1 MSAVRSVMSNRLR
14 FALAGA
20 AGLALA
26 VVGQAKAQVDD
37 IDEVSSPVV
46 QQIPAQGSMKLNAAL
61 GRLGRNPRDVPALID
76 AGIAALEMGD
86 VDAAVGFYRRAD
98 TLSPGNS
105 QVKAGL
111 AGAYVR
117 NGDPF
122 TAIPL
127 FAEAAVSGPIQPMLL
142 AERGLAYDLVGD
154 NETAQRYYRESLAS
168 GPNDEATRRLAL
180 SQAISGDRR
189 GMETTLAPLLQRQDK
204 AAWRIRAFSFA
215 ILGLADE
222 AEAIARSIMPADLAA
237 AITPYLRYMARL
249 TPAQQAAA
257 ANSGQFPRAAEI
269 GLDDP
274 RVANYSRPRRNLAAA
289 DRALVPAG
297 QPLGRDGKP
306 RNPSASSRS
315 ERRQQAA
322 AALAPVRVTAPPVLS
337 PTREVTKAPVQ
348 LAANAARPALIQPPL
363 TQAPVTQAPHTQAPV
378 AQPPAVKSQMVVTPP
393 VPSATAPRQGALDPV
408 GSKPAEPTPGI
419 STFDLSQV
427 SPTPAPVSAPPAA
440 KPPVE
445 VPAARSRNLAD
456 VFADLGTPSREA
468 LPVAGAV
475 DIRRIAPARAT
486 TDPKDPPACKPA
498 ATGKAGVDKARANC
512 SAATPPP
519 PSHPS
524 RIWVQLAAGR
534 DKRALG
540 FDWRKLT
547 REEAVVLRNRKGF
560 TSAWGQTNRLLTGPF
575 ESEAVANAFN
585 AQLRRAGMSG
595 SFVWTSPAGQV
606 VDALPAK

>member
-1 MSAVRSVMSNRLR
+1 MFAVCSVTLNRLR
-14 FALAGA
+14 IALAGA
-20 AGLALA
+20 AGLALLSA
-26 VVGQAKAQVDD
+26 GQANAQTDD
-37 IDEVSSPVV
+37 VEEISSPVV
-46 QQIPAQGSMKLNAAL
+46 QEIPAQGGMKLNAAL
-61 GRLGRNPRDVPALID
+61 GRLGRDPRNVPALID

-86 VDAAVGFYRRAD
+86 VDAAVGFYQRAD

-127 FAEAAVSGPIQPMLL
+127 FADAAVAGPIQPMLL

-154 NETAQRYYRESLAS
+154 NETAQRYYREALAT

-180 SQAISGDRR
+180 SQAIVGDRR

-222 AEAIARSIMPADLAA
+222 AESIARSVMPAELAA
-237 AITPYLRYMARL
+237 GITPYLRYMPRL

-257 ANSGQFPRAAEI
+257 AGSGQFPRAAEI

-274 RVANYSRPRRNLAAA
+274 RVALYSKPRRNLAAA

-297 QPLGRDGKP
+297 QPLGRDSKS
-306 RNPSASSRS
+306 RNQAASSRS
-315 ERRQQAA
+315 DRKSQIAA
-322 AALAPVRVTAPPVLS
+322 ASAPVRATAPPVPV
-337 PTREVTKAPVQ
+337 PTREVMKVPAL
-348 LAANAARPALIQPPL
+348 LAANIAKPPIIQPISAQP
-363 TQAPVTQAPHTQAPV
+363 PVS
-378 AQPPAVKSQMVVTPP
+378 QPPAVKPLVKVVSAAITPAS
-393 VPSATAPRQGALDPV
+393 PSASQGPSLGLFDPAA
-408 GSKPAEPTPGI
+408 SKPAVAVPGI
-419 STFDLSQV
+419 STFDLAQA
-427 SPTPAPVSAPPAA
+427 SPAPAPVSVPSIP
-440 KPPVE
+440 KSPVA
-445 VPAARSRNLAD
+445 VPASRPRNLAD

-468 LPVAGAV
+468 VPAAGAV
-475 DIRRIAPARAT
+475 DIRRIAPARPA
-486 TDPKDPPACKPA
+486 TDPKDLPICKLGV
-498 ATGKAGVDKARANC
+498 TGKAAVNC
-512 SAATPPP
+512 KAATPPP

-547 REEAVVLRNRKGF
+547 REEAVVLRNRKGY

-575 ESEAVANAFN
+575 ESEAAANAFN
-585 AQLRRAGMSG
+585 AQLRRAGMNG

-606 VDALPAK
+606 VDALSAK

>member
-1 MSAVRSVMSNRLR
+1 MSAVCSVTLNRLHM
-14 FALAGA
+14 ALAGA
-20 AGLALA
+20 AVLALLSA
-26 VVGQAKAQVDD
+26 GQAKAQTND
-37 IDEVSSPVV
+37 IEEISSPVV

-61 GRLGRNPRDVPALID
+61 GRLGRDPRNVPALID

-86 VDAAVGFYRRAD
+86 VDAAVGFYQRAD

-127 FAEAAVSGPIQPMLL
+127 FAEAAVAGPIQPMLL

-154 NETAQRYYRESLAS
+154 NETAQRYYREALAT

-180 SQAISGDRR
+180 SQAIVGDRR

-222 AEAIARSIMPADLAA
+222 AESIARSVMPAELAA
-237 AITPYLRYMARL
+237 GITPYLRYMPRL

-257 ANSGQFPRAAEI
+257 AGSGQFPRAAEI

-274 RVANYSRPRRNLAAA
+274 RVALYSKPRRNLAAA

-297 QPLGRDGKP
+297 QPLGRDNKS
-306 RNPSASSRS
+306 RNQAASSRS
-315 ERRQQAA
+315 DRKSQIAA
-322 AALAPVRVTAPPVLS
+322 ASAPVRATAPPVPV
-337 PTREVTKAPVQ
+337 PTREVMKVPAL
-348 LAANAARPALIQPPL
+348 LAANTAKPPIIQPIRAQP
-363 TQAPVTQAPHTQAPV
+363 PVS
-378 AQPPAVKSQMVVTPP
+378 QPPAVKPLVKVVSAAITPASPSGSQG
-393 VPSATAPRQGALDPV
+393 PSLGLLDPAA
-408 GSKPAEPTPGI
+408 SKPAVAVPGI
-419 STFDLSQV
+419 SAFDLAQAS
-427 SPTPAPVSAPPAA
+427 PAPASAASPSIP
-440 KPPVE
+440 KSPVA
-445 VPAARSRNLAD
+445 VPAPRPRNLAD

-468 LPVAGAV
+468 VPAAGAV
-475 DIRRIAPARAT
+475 DIRRIAPARPA
-486 TDPKDPPACKPA
+486 TDPKDLPICKLGV
-498 ATGKAGVDKARANC
+498 TGKAAVNC
-512 SAATPPP
+512 KAATPPP

-547 REEAVVLRNRKGF
+547 REEAVVLRNRKGY
-560 TSAWGQTNRLLTGPF
+560 TSVWGQTNRLLTGPF
-575 ESEAVANAFN
+575 ESEAAANAFN
-585 AQLRRAGMSG
+585 AQLRRAGMNG

-606 VDALPAK
+606 VDALSAK

>member
-1 MSAVRSVMSNRLR
+1 MFEVRSVMPNRLR
-14 FALAGA
+14 TVLVCA
-20 AGLALA
+20 AGLVLA
-26 VVGQAKAQVDD
+26 PTGQAKAQVDD

-86 VDAAVGFYRRAD
+86 VDAAVGFYQRAD

-127 FAEAAVSGPIQPMLL
+127 FAEAAASEPIQPMLL

-204 AAWRIRAFSFA
+204 AAWRNRAFAFA

-222 AEAIARSIMPADLAA
+222 AEAIVRSVMPADLAA
-237 AITPYLRYMARL
+237 AITPYLRYMPRL

-274 RVANYSRPRRNLAAA
+274 RVTSYSKPRRNLAATE
-289 DRALVPAG
+289 RSLVPSG
-297 QPLGRDGKP
+297 QPMGRDGKP
-306 RNPSASSRS
+306 RNSSASSRS
-315 ERRQQAA
+315 DRKQLAEAA
-322 AALAPVRVTAPPVLS
+322 SVPVRATAPPVPA
-337 PTREVTKAPVQ
+337 PTREVTRGSVQ
-348 LAANAARPALIQPPL
+348 LAATTAKPALIP
-363 TQAPVTQAPHTQAPV
+363 TPV
-378 AQPPAVKSQMVVTPP
+378 ATSPAVKPQIAGSPAATPP
-393 VPSATAPRQGALDPV
+393 SSPAAATPLAPPKVALDPAA
-408 GSKPAEPTPGI
+408 SKPAEVTPGI
-419 STFDLSQV
+419 SAFDLAQV
-427 SPTPAPVSAPPAA
+427 SPAPAPAPTPPVAKLPVEAPPA
-440 KPPVE
+440 
-445 VPAARSRNLAD
+445 RSRSLAD

-468 LPVAGAV
+468 VPVAGAV
-475 DIRRIAPARAT
+475 DMRRIAPTRAAT
-486 TDPKDPPACKPA
+486 VPKDLPACKPGVA
-498 ATGKAGVDKARANC
+498 GKAGVDKAGPNC
-512 SAATPPP
+512 KAVTPPP

-547 REEAVVLRNRKGF
+547 REEAAVLRNRKGF
-560 TSAWGQTNRLLTGPF
+560 ISAWGQTNRLLTGPF
-575 ESEAVANAFN
+575 ESEAAANAFN
-585 AQLRRAGMSG
+585 AQLRRAGMTG
-595 SFVWTSPAGQV
+595 SFVWTSPAGQI
-606 VDALPAK
+606 VDALATK

>member
-1 MSAVRSVMSNRLR
+1 MSAVRSAMSNRLR
-14 FALAGA
+14 IALAGA
-20 AGLALA
+20 AGLVLA
-26 VVGQAKAQVDD
+26 AAGQAKAQVDD

-46 QQIPAQGSMKLNAAL
+46 QQIPAQGSIKLNAAL

-86 VDAAVGFYRRAD
+86 VDAAVGFYQRAD

-127 FAEAAVSGPIQPMLL
+127 FAEAAASGPIQPMLL

-222 AEAIARSIMPADLAA
+222 AEAIARSVMPADLAA
-237 AITPYLRYMARL
+237 AITPYLRYMSRL

-274 RVANYSRPRRNLAAA
+274 RVANYSKPRRNLAATE
-289 DRALVPAG
+289 RSLVPSG
-297 QPLGRDGKP
+297 QPMGRDGKQ
-306 RNPSASSRS
+306 RNSSASSRS
-315 ERRQQAA
+315 ERKQQAEA
-322 AALAPVRVTAPPVLS
+322 ASVPVRATAPSVPA
-337 PTREVTKAPVQ
+337 PTREVTRDPAQ
-348 LAANAARPALIQPPL
+348 LSANTAKPALIP
-363 TQAPVTQAPHTQAPV
+363 TPV
-378 AQPPAVKSQMVVTPP
+378 AASPAVKPPIARSPAATPP
-393 VPSATAPRQGALDPV
+393 SSPAAGRAPAATPPAPREIALDPAA
-408 GSKPAEPTPGI
+408 SKPADVTPGI
-419 STFDLSQV
+419 SAFDLAQV
-427 SPTPAPVSAPPAA
+427 NPAPPPVSTPSAAKLPVEAPP
-440 KPPVE
+440 V
-445 VPAARSRNLAD
+445 RSRSLAD

-468 LPVAGAV
+468 VPVAGAV
-475 DIRRIAPARAT
+475 DMRRIAPSRAA
-486 TDPKDPPACKPA
+486 TDPKDLPVCKPGV
-498 ATGKAGVDKARANC
+498 TGKAGFEKAGTNC
-512 SAATPPP
+512 KAATPPP

-547 REEAVVLRNRKGF
+547 REEAAVLRNRKGY

-575 ESEAVANAFN
+575 ESEAAANAFN

-595 SFVWTSPAGQV
+595 SFVWTSPAGQI
-606 VDALPAK
+606 VDALAAK